1 MEKEESSEL
10 IYSDIDMFTPFSFKV
25 KERNLPKNRD
35 YTLVEKSINLNIRH
49 TLIQERLYKM
59 LCEKYGYENVSLE
72 HRIGGK
78 KIDIVLRDNNSFVFY
93 ESKVT
98 ILQKPVFVMQLDNSW
113 NMLIS
118 QTKVSDMVFGCTS
131 SGL

>member
-1 MEKEESSEL
+1 
-10 IYSDIDMFTPFSFKV
+10 
-25 KERNLPKNRD
+25 
-35 YTLVEKSINLNIRH
+35 
-49 TLIQERLYKM
+49 M